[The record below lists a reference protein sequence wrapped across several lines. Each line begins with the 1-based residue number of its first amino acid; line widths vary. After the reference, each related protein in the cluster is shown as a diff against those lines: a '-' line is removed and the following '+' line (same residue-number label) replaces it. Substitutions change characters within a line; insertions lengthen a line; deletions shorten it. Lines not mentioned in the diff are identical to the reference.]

1 MQVFPQDVCQVYPFC
16 GFGERDNR
24 FLRSREISTV
34 DAVRVVVMVVTV
46 MTVVMV
52 VIVTVMVVVVVVT
65 VISGGLSN
73 EAKSVVR
80 ENEKFGGI

>member
-1 MQVFPQDVCQVYPFC
+1 MQVFPQDICQVHPFC

-52 VIVTVMVVVVVVT
+52 VTVTVMVVVVM